1 MKLRYMIS
9 LFFFYAMYA
18 VIVPYF
24 QLFLYGK
31 GLSPSETGLVIGVW
45 EIAGIAGP
53 LLLGALVDR
62 TGRFRTVLFGC
73 SLVGSFLM
81 MAMVPINSIFA
92 VTILTAL
99 FGFAF
104 KPLLSINDSMISYAL
119 ADPEHDYGHVRA
131 AGSIG
136 FGAVMLI
143 FEITGIFN
151 SPSPTMI
158 ARGAG
163 ILGLSYLLTLAVIP
177 PVFHAGATRKTFQ
190 LKQAVKGETDTMP
203 LLFYVLTAA
212 VFLGRMGFTGYYS
225 FFSLFL
231 QEELKVENVGIFW
244 MIAVTAEIIPIMF
257 AGNIIRLT
265 GRYRALLLGLAA
277 MITRMLIYSLS
288 QSLVVIGAAQ
298 LLHSLTFG
306 LTHVACISYINEKVP
321 QSKKTLAMSIYLSIA
336 WGLGAFLGS
345 PIGGLLVELYGFS
358 RMFLLMTILP
368 LAGMLLI
375 IVYDMLA
382 VKKRWERLG

>member
-24 QLFLYGK
+24 QIFLYGK

-62 TGRFRTVLFGC
+62 SGRFRSVLLGC
-73 SLVGSFLM
+73 SLVGSLLM
-81 MAMVPINSIFA
+81 LVMVPIDSIFA
-92 VTILTAL
+92 VTALTAL

-119 ADPEHDYGHVRA
+119 ADPEHDYGHVRV

-136 FGAVMLI
+136 FGAVMLF

-151 SPSPTMI
+151 SPSPIMI
-158 ARGAG
+158 ARGAA
-163 ILGLSYLLTLAVIP
+163 ILGIFYLLTISIIP
-177 PVFHAGATRKTFQ
+177 PAFHARTSRKTSV
-190 LKQAVKGETDTMP
+190 LNSAGKGEKAQMP
-203 LLFYVLTAA
+203 SLFYVLAAA
-212 VFLGRMGFTGYYS
+212 VFLGRMGFTSYYS

-244 MIAVTAEIIPIMF
+244 MIAVAAEIIPIMF
-257 AGNIIRLT
+257 AGKIIRIT
-265 GRYRALLLGLAA
+265 GRYRALLMGLAA
-277 MITRMLIYSLS
+277 MILRMLIYSFS
-288 QSLVVIGAAQ
+288 QSLVIIGAAQ

-345 PIGGLLVELYGFS
+345 PVGGLLVEVYGFS

-375 IVYDMLA
+375 IMYDILA